1 MIKSQFK
8 KTKAFKS
15 TEFNKPK
22 QNRKDRNVSNQK
34 KPSLL
39 KESFSSVANID
50 FVKLTTHNFLISGLD
65 GTRTR
70 DPMRDRHV
78 F

>member
-1 MIKSQFK
+1 MNQIKIYSKDGIASRIAKIYFLVSTNPLFSLSLYN
-8 KTKAFKS
+8 KT
-15 TEFNKPK
+15 PK
-22 QNRKDRNVSNQK
+22 RMG
-34 KPSLL
+34 
-39 KESFSSVANID
+39 
-50 FVKLTTHNFLISGLD
+50 VKNISGLD

>member
-1 MIKSQFK
+1 MK
-8 KTKAFKS
+8 KCG
-15 TEFNKPK
+15 ENKILSKKPLK
-22 QNRKDRNVSNQK
+22 KQK

-39 KESFSSVANID
+39 KESFSSVAKID
-50 FVKLTTHNFLISGLD
+50 LCQANNTQLLKLSGLD